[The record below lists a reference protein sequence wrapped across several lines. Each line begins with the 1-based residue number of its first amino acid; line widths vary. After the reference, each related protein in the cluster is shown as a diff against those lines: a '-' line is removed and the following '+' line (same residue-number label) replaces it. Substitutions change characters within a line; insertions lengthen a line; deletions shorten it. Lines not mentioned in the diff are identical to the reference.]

1 MTIKQIIKELTI
13 VTALSAIGG
22 FIMYALLFAPVSPE
36 QQLMDKVAYKQLLL
50 DASEGGVVSHAD
62 KLVKVNEEIK
72 ELRQK
77 LAEENQKARYS
88 SK

>member
-22 FIMYALLFAPVSPE
+22 FIMYALLFAPASTE
-36 QQLMDKVAYKQLLL
+36 QQLMDKVAYKNILIE
-50 DASEGGVVSHAD
+50 ATEGGVVSHAD

-72 ELRQK
+72 ELRIK

>member
-13 VTALSAIGG
+13 VTTLSAIGG
-22 FIMYALLFAPVSPE
+22 FIMYALLFAPASTE
-36 QQLMDKVAYKQLLL
+36 QQLMDKVAYKNILIE
-50 DASEGGVVSHAD
+50 ATEGGVVSHAD

-72 ELRQK
+72 ELRIK

>member
-1 MTIKQIIKELTI
+1 MTIKTIVKELTI
-13 VTALSAIGG
+13 VTGLSAIGG
-22 FIMYALLFAPVSPE
+22 FLMYALLFAPVSTE
-36 QQLMDKVAYKQLLL
+36 QQLYDKIAYKNILIE
-50 DASEGGVVSHAD
+50 ATEGGVVSHAD